1 MSTSPP
7 AAAWCTPTT
16 LSLHHSFEPMAIA
29 VDKRNFD
36 AVLPTVLDAIQGAD
50 FIAVDA
56 EMSGLFRR
64 QNLKVSGACWGCGGV

>member
-1 MSTSPP
+1 
-7 AAAWCTPTT
+7 
-16 LSLHHSFEPMAIA
+16 MAIA